1 MSFYVNPKIRIK
13 RSADQQ
19 EMMQKLLSGNKIFD
33 AYRDILVLSAII
45 GYVNKAYKPITRQ
58 ASDGV
63 LMQFFTETDYDLMDL
78 IAYSHTQEQYI
89 LKSDDKYEVFAAY
102 ANGGFPILLELLDIN
117 EQTEIDTS
125 RQEAI
130 LVKLASLLLTSQIQL
145 APTDNSDLFAH

>member
-1 MSFYVNPKIRIK
+1 MSFYVNPKVRIK

-19 EMMQKLLSGNKIFD
+19 DMMQKLLSGNKIFD
-33 AYRDILVLSAII
+33 AYRDILVLSAVI

-89 LKSDDKYEVFAAY
+89 LKSDDKYEVFSAY
-102 ANGGFPILLELLDIN
+102 ANGGFPLLLELLEID
-117 EQTEIDTS
+117 EQTEIDPS
-125 RQEAI
+125 KQESI
-130 LVKLASLLLTSQIQL
+130 LVKLASLLLTCQIKVDL
-145 APTDNSDLFAH
+145 TDNSDLFTH